1 MKRRDF
7 QIFPGSCLKF
17 VKIFAYLTK
26 IFRQITA
33 RILDTRQI
41 DEFLSNLYFLLNSWA
56 TTLQIC
62 TAKQLHCTESSLIW
76 RIFQPSLDSVEKQRP
91 QKWYTNVTDYRAFV
105 VVLFW
110 ANDLL
115 SIFFNGRGAEETI
128 NLILF
133 LKKRSFDNFGLI
145 WHFNISKFW
154 HFLYNFYY
162 LCFFELFNHHKI
174 CANTPKAY
182 SFVLL

>member
-41 DEFLSNLYFLLNSWA
+41 DDFYQNYIFCSILEQQHSKFAQRSN
-56 TTLQIC
+56 C
-62 TAKQLHCTESSLIW
+62 TAQRWESSLIW

-91 QKWYTNVTDYRAFV
+91 QKWYCNVTDYRAFV

-110 ANDLL
+110 ANDHL

-133 LKKRSFDNFGLI
+133 LKKRNFEKKSV
-145 WHFNISKFW
+145 ISYVIN
-154 HFLYNFYY
+154 LTQV
-162 LCFFELFNHHKI
+162 
-174 CANTPKAY
+174 NTV
-182 SFVLL
+182 S

>member
-1 MKRRDF
+1 MKWRDF

-17 VKIFAYLTK
+17 VKIFAYLNK

-33 RILDTRQI
+33 RILDTRKI
-41 DEFLSNLYFLLNSWA
+41 DDFLSNLYFLLNSWA

-133 LKKRSFDNFGLI
+133 FKKRNIDKFGVN
-145 WHFNISKFW
+145 WHFLISKFW
-154 HFLYNFYY
+154 HFLYNSYY
-162 LCFFELFNHHKI
+162 LCFVEPSNYHKI
-174 CANTPKAY
+174 
-182 SFVLL
+182 

>member
-17 VKIFAYLTK
+17 VKFFAYLTQ
-26 IFRQITA
+26 IFRQITS

-41 DEFLSNLYFLLNSWA
+41 DDFLSNLYFLLNSWA

-91 QKWYTNVTDYRAFV
+91 QKWYSNVTDYRAFV

-115 SIFFNGRGAEETI
+115 SIFFNGRGAEEPI

-133 LKKRSFDNFGLI
+133 LKNRNFDKFGVN
-145 WHFNISKFW
+145 WHFSFSKFW
-154 HFLYNFYY
+154 DFINNLYYS
-162 LCFFELFNHHKI
+162 FFVELFNYQKI
-174 CANTPKAY
+174 
-182 SFVLL
+182 

>member
-17 VKIFAYLTK
+17 VKIFAYLTQ

-154 HFLYNFYY
+154 HFLYNLYY
-162 LCFFELFNHHKI
+162 LCFLEPFNHHKI
-174 CANTPKAY
+174 
-182 SFVLL
+182 

>member
-26 IFRQITA
+26 IFRQINA
-33 RILDTRQI
+33 RILGTRQI
-41 DEFLSNLYFLLNSWA
+41 DDFLSNLYFLLNSWA

-115 SIFFNGRGAEETI
+115 SIFFNGRGAEEPI
-128 NLILF
+128 NLFLF
-133 LKKRSFDNFGLI
+133 LKKRNI
-145 WHFNISKFW
+145 W
-154 HFLYNFYY
+154 
-162 LCFFELFNHHKI
+162 KI
-174 CANTPKAY
+174 WINLA
-182 SFVLL
+182 F

>member
-17 VKIFAYLTK
+17 VKIFAYLTQ

-62 TAKQLHCTESSLIW
+62 TAKQLHCTHTESSLIW

-115 SIFFNGRGAEETI
+115 SIFFNGRGADETI
-128 NLILF
+128 DLILF
-133 LKKRSFDNFGLI
+133 LKKRNIWELLTNLRFYNKRFLI
-145 WHFNISKFW
+145 FLKISII
-154 HFLYNFYY
+154 
-162 LCFFELFNHHKI
+162 LCFIE
-174 CANTPKAY
+174 
-182 SFVLL
+182 S